1 VYIHIPKCGGIA
13 VTRSYIAQ
21 YFIKDKK
28 NHLVHRSW
36 KGGVTAEYIRE
47 GKKERTKGVHYNN
60 IHATYDQIAIQYP
73 DYKYFTVIRNPI
85 DRWESLYRHGCDN
98 NFIVDWDIVTWTKSA
113 ISSLQNGAYWGT
125 AQNLDYFEKAHFR
138 LGNLEVLYL
147 PAWTYYRE
155 PEVEDEEDKLQQVT
169 AMEQLLSKTAVQA
182 EEDKVS
188 GVQKGVLP
196 KEIETKLK
204 EIKVP
209 ESLLAPDNTEEV

>member
-1 VYIHIPKCGGIA
+1 MKPK
-13 VTRSYIAQ
+13 Q
-21 YFIKDKK
+21 
-28 NHLVHRSW
+28 
-36 KGGVTAEYIRE
+36 
-47 GKKERTKGVHYNN
+47 
-60 IHATYDQIAIQYP
+60 YDQEGLEFLGQMQRPIPGQSLTNSPDSPYPWEQPPEFTEIQPAI
-73 DYKYFTVIRNPI
+73 
-85 DRWESLYRHGCDN
+85 ESLYVSLTEDDAYEA
-98 NFIVDWDIVTWTKSA
+98 IVDLIDADNTIA
-113 ISSLQNGAYWGT
+113 DA
-125 AQNLDYFEKAHFR
+125 AQV
-138 LGNLEVLYL
+138 VLYAGFEEGL
-147 PAWTYYRE
+147 WNPDLMTLLIEPTMYLIMGLVERAGRLEYKIDRE

>member
-1 VYIHIPKCGGIA
+1 MMEQK
-13 VTRSYIAQ
+13 Q
-21 YFIKDKK
+21 
-28 NHLVHRSW
+28 
-36 KGGVTAEYIRE
+36 
-47 GKKERTKGVHYNN
+47 
-60 IHATYDQIAIQYP
+60 YDQEGLEFLGQMQRPIPGQSLTNSPDSPYPWEQPPEFTEIQPAI
-73 DYKYFTVIRNPI
+73 
-85 DRWESLYRHGCDN
+85 ESLYVSLTEDDAYEA
-98 NFIVDWDIVTWTKSA
+98 IVDLIDADNTIA
-113 ISSLQNGAYWGT
+113 DA
-125 AQNLDYFEKAHFR
+125 AQV
-138 LGNLEVLYL
+138 VLYAGFEEGL
-147 PAWTYYRE
+147 WNPDLMTLLIEPTMYLIMGLVERAGRLEYKIDRE